1 MSKQL
6 KELRNDIR
14 ERYKQTPDVV
24 VAEFQASMQGK
35 DRATRRLYWTALN
48 KLLFDLANRDD
59 YVPHASFK

>member
-6 KELRNDIR
+6 KLSRNDIR

-24 VAEFQASMQGK
+24 VREFQQAMANK

-59 YVPHASFK
+59 YVANTSIR